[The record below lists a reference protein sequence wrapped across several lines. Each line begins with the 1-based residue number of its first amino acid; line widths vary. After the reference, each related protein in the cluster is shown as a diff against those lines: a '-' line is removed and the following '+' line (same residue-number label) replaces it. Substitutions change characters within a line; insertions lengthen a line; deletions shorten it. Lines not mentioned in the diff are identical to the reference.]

1 MTFMEIL
8 QANVP
13 ILFALTLVSLIL
25 NLILSLKIAVLN
37 AEVARLRGGAL
48 TREELEILKARLTR
62 LKKLTR

>member
-1 MTFMEIL
+1 MTFIEIL

-13 ILFALTLVSLIL
+13 ILFAVTLISLIL
-25 NLILSLKIAVLN
+25 NLILSLKIATLN

-48 TREELEILKARLTR
+48 TREELEVLKARLTR